1 MKERERER
9 ERLCLG
15 FSCRME
21 VKSFCVESLCIN
33 VKIDSISATVFF
45 SSLFL
50 LYRFPLSLI
59 PLTAFLLS
67 LSLCLLRLLRLSL
80 KIFKGLICPEF
91 LVGRGSSFIF
101 GAKTTSLSG
110 RATPSHCLDAMHSCL
125 GFDEIKN
132 HFRLL
137 NI

>member
-1 MKERERER
+1 MCVFEKVSERERERER

-67 LSLCLLRLLRLSL
+67 LSLSLSL
-80 KIFKGLICPEF
+80 ET
-91 LVGRGSSFIF
+91 SSTLAQNF
-101 GAKTTSLSG
+101 
-110 RATPSHCLDAMHSCL
+110 
-125 GFDEIKN
+125 
-132 HFRLL
+132 
-137 NI
+137 